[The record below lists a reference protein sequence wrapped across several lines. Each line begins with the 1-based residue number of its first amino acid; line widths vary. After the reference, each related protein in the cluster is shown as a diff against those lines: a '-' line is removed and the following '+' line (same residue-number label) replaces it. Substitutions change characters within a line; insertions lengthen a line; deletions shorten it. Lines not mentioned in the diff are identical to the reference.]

1 MENRLRRTV
10 NSLNC
15 GGRLLFLDPPLVM
28 GILNVTPDS
37 FYDGGKFTQESEIA
51 GRVTQMVEEGAAI
64 IDIGGVSTRPGAP
77 EVPEEEE
84 WKRIAPVLKVVR
96 RLFPEIF
103 ISIDTSHAGTAVKAV
118 SEGGDIINDISGG
131 EADTLMF
138 ETVARLKVPYVLMH
152 IRGRPSTMQNNPV
165 YENVTREVLHSLLER
180 AGRLKSLG
188 VKDIILDPGF
198 GFGKNITH
206 NYQLL
211 KDLELFTGSGYPVL
225 AGFSR
230 KSMIN
235 RVLGTTPETA
245 LNGTSVLNTIA
256 LMKGVSILRVHDV
269 KEAAEAVKLVTQ
281 LHSPHI

>member
-1 MENRLRRTV
+1 
-10 NSLNC
+10 
-15 GGRLLFLDPPLVM
+15 M

-37 FYDGGKFTQESEIA
+37 FYDGGKFTQDSEIA
-51 GRVTQMVEEGAAI
+51 ARVTRMVEEGAAI
-64 IDIGGVSTRPGAP
+64 IDIGGVSTRPGAQ

-84 WKRIAPVLKVVR
+84 WQRISPVMKLIR

-103 ISIDTSHAGTAVKAV
+103 ISIDTSNSRIAERAVA
-118 SEGGDIINDISGG
+118 EGGDLINDISGG

-152 IRGRPSTMQNNPV
+152 IQGRPATMQINPV

-188 VKDIILDPGF
+188 LKDIILDPGF
-198 GFGKNITH
+198 GFGKNIEH

-256 LMKGVSILRVHDV
+256 LMKGASILRVHDV

-281 LHSPHI
+281 LRSPHI